1 MKTKTWQQ
9 HQHQH
14 EVKKKWKQ
22 TCNQTYVAPSSICV
36 LSLCR
41 GRFYPH
47 IGPRSILFYFCAWF
61 VKMFY
66 FYLNENLIKKLHY
79 RWNMQTNIRFPFFSG
94 SFFRFCVCFFFVFFA
109 ENSSCTSFT
118 FVRTH
123 AQCAK
128 CIIKPKFVFIGN
140 LLILL
145 CIEKSTIKRTTAVS
159 SIRF

>member
-1 MKTKTWQQ
+1 MKTNVQSDVCCTFFNLCAF
-9 HQHQH
+9 
-14 EVKKKWKQ
+14 
-22 TCNQTYVAPSSICV
+22 T
-36 LSLCR
+36 LSRPFLSAHWPT
-41 GRFYPH
+41 FDF
-47 IGPRSILFYFCAWF
+47 ISFYFCAWF

-79 RWNMQTNIRFPFFSG
+79 RWNMQTNIRFPFFRVPFFSVLCV
-94 SFFRFCVCFFFVFFA
+94 SFWVFFA

>member
-1 MKTKTWQQ
+1 MNNLIFGAHLHGVELIMSHSIVQQKRENENKNLAAAPTSTWG
-9 HQHQH
+9 
-14 EVKKKWKQ
+14 EKKWKQ

-94 SFFRFCVCFFFVFFA
+94 SFFRFCVCFFLYFSPKIRVA
-109 ENSSCTSFT
+109 LRSPLCAH
-118 FVRTH
+118 TH
-123 AQCAK
+123 NARNA
-128 CIIKPKFVFIGN
+128 
-140 LLILL
+140 
-145 CIEKSTIKRTTAVS
+145 S
-159 SIRF
+159 